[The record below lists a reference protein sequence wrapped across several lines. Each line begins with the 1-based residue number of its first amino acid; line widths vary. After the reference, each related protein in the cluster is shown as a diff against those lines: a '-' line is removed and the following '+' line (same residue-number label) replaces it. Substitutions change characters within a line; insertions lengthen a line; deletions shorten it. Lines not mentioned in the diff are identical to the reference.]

1 MLKFFRKIR
10 QNLIFKGN
18 TVKYLKYVIGEII
31 LVVIGIL
38 IALQINNWNESRKLV
53 VEEKQYYKNIKRQL
67 NEDADFINNNI
78 EFNQYYYDQYD
89 YATQQLL
96 NNDRSHLDS
105 LAIIALNLLEY
116 SDFHQESNIYAAL
129 VNSGE
134 IKLINNQDIVEGLQ
148 KLEETYIY
156 INRLEASHF
165 DIIKGVYPELSKIIR
180 FFPLKI
186 ERVDQFFGF
195 EFQNHFFILKDIMVE
210 KDEIYNQALKK
221 IDQILSLIDEE
232 LSGKL

>member
-18 TVKYLKYVIGEII
+18 TVNYLKYAIGEII

-165 DIIKGVYPELSKIIR
+165 DIIKGVYPDLSKIIR
-180 FFPLKI
+180 FYPLKV
-186 ERVDQFFGF
+186 ERVDQFFEF
-195 EFQNHFFILKDIMVE
+195 EFQNHFFIMKDIMVE
-210 KDEIYNQALKK
+210 KEQIYHQALER
-221 IDQILSLIDEE
+221 IDHILSMIDKE
-232 LSGKL
+232 LLTQ

>member
-10 QNLIFKGN
+10 QNLISNGKTANYFK
-18 TVKYLKYVIGEII
+18 YAIGEII

-53 VEEKQYYKNIKRQL
+53 IEEKQYYKNIKRQL
-67 NEDADFINNNI
+67 NEDAGFINNNI

-96 NNDRSHLDS
+96 SNDRSHLDS
-105 LAIIALNLLEY
+105 LAKISINLLEY

-134 IKLINNQDIVEGLQ
+134 IKLIKNQDIVEGLQ

-180 FFPLKI
+180 FHPLKV
-186 ERVDQFFGF
+186 ERVDKLYEF

-210 KDEIYNQALKK
+210 KDDIYHQALDK

-232 LSGKL
+232 LLTE

>member
-10 QNLIFKGN
+10 QNLIFKGK
-18 TVKYLKYVIGEII
+18 TVNYLKYAIGEII

-165 DIIKGVYPELSKIIR
+165 DIIKGVYPDLSKIIR
-180 FFPLKI
+180 FYPLKV
-186 ERVDQFFGF
+186 ERVDQFFEF
-195 EFQNHFFILKDIMVE
+195 EFQNHFFIMKDIMVE
-210 KDEIYNQALKK
+210 KEQIYHQALER
-221 IDQILSLIDEE
+221 IDHILSMIDKE
-232 LSGKL
+232 LLTQ

>member
-18 TVKYLKYVIGEII
+18 TVNYLKYAIGEII

-53 VEEKQYYKNIKRQL
+53 IEEKQYYKNIKRQL

-165 DIIKGVYPELSKIIR
+165 DIIKGVYPDLSKIIR
-180 FFPLKI
+180 FYPLKV
-186 ERVDQFFGF
+186 ERVDQFFEF
-195 EFQNHFFILKDIMVE
+195 EFQNHFFIMKDIMVE
-210 KDEIYNQALKK
+210 KEQIYHQALER
-221 IDQILSLIDEE
+221 IDHILSMIDKE
-232 LSGKL
+232 LLTQ

>member
-18 TVKYLKYVIGEII
+18 TVKYLKYAIGEII

>member
-10 QNLIFKGN
+10 QNLISNGKTAN
-18 TVKYLKYVIGEII
+18 YLKYAIGEII

-53 VEEKQYYKNIKRQL
+53 IEEKQYYKNIKRQL
-67 NEDADFINNNI
+67 NEDASFINNNI

-96 NNDRSHLDS
+96 SNDRSHLDS
-105 LAIIALNLLEY
+105 LAKISINLLEY

-134 IKLINNQDIVEGLQ
+134 IKLIKNQDIVEGLQ

-180 FFPLKI
+180 FHPLKV
-186 ERVDQFFGF
+186 ERVDKLYEF

-210 KDEIYNQALKK
+210 KDDIYHQALDK

-232 LSGKL
+232 LLTE

>member
-18 TVKYLKYVIGEII
+18 TVNYLKYAIGEII

-78 EFNQYYYDQYD
+78 EFNQYYYNQYD

-165 DIIKGVYPELSKIIR
+165 DIIKGIYPELSKIIR
-180 FFPLKI
+180 FHPLKV
-186 ERVDQFFGF
+186 ERVDQFFEF

-210 KDEIYNQALKK
+210 KDQIYHQALER
-221 IDQILSLIDEE
+221 IDHILSMIDKE
-232 LSGKL
+232 LFTQ

>member
-10 QNLIFKGN
+10 QNLISNGKTAN
-18 TVKYLKYVIGEII
+18 YLKYAIGEII

-53 VEEKQYYKNIKRQL
+53 IEEKQYYKNIKRQL
-67 NEDADFINNNI
+67 NEDASFINNNI

-96 NNDRSHLDS
+96 SNDKSHLDS
-105 LAIIALNLLEY
+105 LAKISINLLEY

-134 IKLINNQDIVEGLQ
+134 IKLIKNQDIVEGLQ

-165 DIIKGVYPELSKIIR
+165 DIIKGVYPELSRIIR
-180 FFPLKI
+180 FYPLKV
-186 ERVDQFFGF
+186 ERLDKLYEF

-210 KDEIYNQALKK
+210 KDDIYHQALDK
-221 IDQILSLIDEE
+221 IDQILSLINEE
-232 LSGKL
+232 LFTE

>member
-10 QNLIFKGN
+10 QNLISSGK
-18 TVKYLKYVIGEII
+18 TASYLKYAIGEII

-53 VEEKQYYKNIKRQL
+53 IEEKQYYKNIKRQL
-67 NEDADFINNNI
+67 NEDAGFINDNI

-89 YATQQLL
+89 YATKLL
-96 NNDRSHLDS
+96 LSNDRRHLDT
-105 LAIIALNLLEY
+105 LAIIAINLLEY

-134 IKLINNQDIVEGLQ
+134 VKLIKNQDIVEGLQ

-156 INRLEASHF
+156 INRLETSHF

-210 KDEIYNQALKK
+210 KDEIYHQALKK
-221 IDQILSLIDEE
+221 IDQILSLIDNE
-232 LSGKL
+232 LLIE

>member
-10 QNLIFKGN
+10 QNLISSGK
-18 TVKYLKYVIGEII
+18 TASYLKYAIGEII

-53 VEEKQYYKNIKRQL
+53 SEEKQYYKNIKRQL
-67 NEDADFINNNI
+67 TEDASFIENNI

-96 NNDRSHLDS
+96 NNDKSHLDS
-105 LAIIALNLLEY
+105 LAIISMNLLEY

-134 IKLINNQDIVEGLQ
+134 IKLIKNQDIVEGLQ

-165 DIIKGVYPELSKIIR
+165 DIIKGIYPELSKIIR
-180 FFPLKI
+180 FHPLNV
-186 ERVDQFFGF
+186 ERVDRLFEF
-195 EFQNHFFILKDIMVE
+195 EFQNHFVIMKDIMVE
-210 KDEIYNQALKK
+210 KDQIYHKALKE
-221 IDQILSLIDEE
+221 IDLILSLIEGE
-232 LSGKL
+232 LSTE

>member
-10 QNLIFKGN
+10 QNLISNGKTAN
-18 TVKYLKYVIGEII
+18 YLKYAIGEII

-38 IALQINNWNESRKLV
+38 IALQINNWNENRKLI

-67 NEDADFINNNI
+67 NEDASFINNNI

-89 YATQQLL
+89 YATQKLL
-96 NNDRSHLDS
+96 SNDRSHLDT
-105 LAIIALNLLEY
+105 LAIISMNLLEY

-134 IKLINNQDIVEGLQ
+134 IKLIKNQDIVEGLQ

-180 FFPLKI
+180 FHPLKV
-186 ERVDQFFGF
+186 ERVDKLYEF

-210 KDEIYNQALKK
+210 KDDIYHQALDK

-232 LSGKL
+232 LVTE

>member
-10 QNLIFKGN
+10 QNLISSGKTAN
-18 TVKYLKYVIGEII
+18 YLKYAIGEII

-53 VEEKQYYKNIKRQL
+53 IEEKQYYKNIKRQL
-67 NEDADFINNNI
+67 NEDASFINDNI
-78 EFNQYYYDQYD
+78 EFNQYYYDQYN
-89 YATQQLL
+89 YATKLL
-96 NNDRSHLDS
+96 LSNDRSHLDS
-105 LAIIALNLLEY
+105 LAIIAINLLEY

-134 IKLINNQDIVEGLQ
+134 IKLIKNQDIVEGLQ

-156 INRLEASHF
+156 INRLETSHF

-210 KDEIYNQALKK
+210 KDEIYHQALKK

>member
-18 TVKYLKYVIGEII
+18 TVNYLKYAIGEII

-96 NNDRSHLDS
+96 SNDRSHLDS

-156 INRLEASHF
+156 INLLEASHF
-165 DIIKGVYPELSKIIR
+165 DIIKGIYPELSKIIR
-180 FFPLKI
+180 FHPLKV
-186 ERVDQFFGF
+186 ERVDQFFEF

-210 KDEIYNQALKK
+210 KDQIYHQALER
-221 IDQILSLIDEE
+221 IDHILSMIDKEF
-232 LSGKL
+232 LTQ

>member
-18 TVKYLKYVIGEII
+18 TVNYLKYAIGEII

-67 NEDADFINNNI
+67 NEDVDFINNNI

-165 DIIKGVYPELSKIIR
+165 DIIKGIYPELSKIIR
-180 FFPLKI
+180 FHPLKV
-186 ERVDQFFGF
+186 ERVDQFFEF
-195 EFQNHFFILKDIMVE
+195 EFQNHFFIMKDIMVE
-210 KDEIYNQALKK
+210 KDQIYHQALER
-221 IDQILSLIDEE
+221 IDHILSMIDKE
-232 LSGKL
+232 LLTQ